1 MTYEEVL
8 SAARGRVG
16 PYCRACPVCDGLACR
31 NTMPGPGAKGLGAGA
46 VRNYQKWQEICL
58 NLDTICENRAVDTTL
73 ELFGRSFAL
82 PVFAAPVGAMK
93 LHYGDLYDDAA
104 YNRILVIEQALGSGD
119 KTPSPS
125 EKKNIPI
132 ARKSIVAK
140 KYIKAGEELS
150 EDNITVKRPGCG
162 ISPMRWL
169 DVLGTKAIRDFEED
183 ELIEL

>member
-16 PYCRACPVCDGLACR
+16 PYCRACPVCNGLACR

-104 YNRILVIEQALGSGD
+104 YNRILVSACREQGIAAFTGD
-119 KTPSPS
+119 GTNPAVFQGAA
-125 EKKNIPI
+125 EAIAVAGGAGIP
-132 ARKSIVAK
+132 
-140 KYIKAGEELS
+140 
-150 EDNITVKRPGCG
+150 TVKPWDRETVFEKLDMAPGRG
-162 ISPMRWL
+162 AWRWPWISTGRACPFS
-169 DVLGTKAIRDFEED
+169 GA
-183 ELIEL
+183 